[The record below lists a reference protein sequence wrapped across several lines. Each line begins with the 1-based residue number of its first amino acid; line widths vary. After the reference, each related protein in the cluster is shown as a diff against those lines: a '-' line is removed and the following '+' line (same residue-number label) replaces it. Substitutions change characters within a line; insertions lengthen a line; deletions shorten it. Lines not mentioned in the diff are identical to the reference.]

1 MDKQQLGWG
10 NIEEIAG
17 DNGVKVMKEVQNF
30 SPRFA
35 KLALEF
41 GYVDL
46 YSDNTLDLKQRALIT
61 LSSLISQGEQGT
73 DLTFHYRVALRA
85 GVSKDEILELII
97 HCSGYAGFPKAM
109 TALFIFKETYQKFK
123 QENPGYME
131 E

>member
-1 MDKQQLGWG
+1 MDKQQLGWKNLG
-10 NIEEIAG
+10 EISG
-17 DNGVKVMKEVQNF
+17 ENGVNVMKEVQDF

-46 YSDNTLDLKQRALIT
+46 YSDNSLDLKQRALIT

-85 GVSKDEILELII
+85 GVSKNEILELIN

-109 TALFIFKETYQKFK
+109 TALFVFKDTYQVFIE
-123 QENPGYME
+123 ENPTYAE